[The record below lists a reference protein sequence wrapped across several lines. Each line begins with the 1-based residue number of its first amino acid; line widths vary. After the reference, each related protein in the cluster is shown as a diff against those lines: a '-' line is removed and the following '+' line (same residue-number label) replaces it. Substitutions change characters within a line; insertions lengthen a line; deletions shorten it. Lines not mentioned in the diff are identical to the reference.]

1 MDKSRCF
8 SRLLDTVTVKDRKLF
23 SQASSLSD
31 KNVDKVFNS
40 LRRLYQRVQELVEKG
55 TKTVNIYIYY
65 IYLHIY
71 IIYIFTYIYIYIY
84 IYICIHVGHA
94 QTQAS

>member
-65 IYLHIY
+65 IYIY
-71 IIYIFTYIYIYIY
+71 IYILYIYLRIYTYIFTYIYVYM
-84 IYICIHVGHA
+84 
-94 QTQAS
+94 